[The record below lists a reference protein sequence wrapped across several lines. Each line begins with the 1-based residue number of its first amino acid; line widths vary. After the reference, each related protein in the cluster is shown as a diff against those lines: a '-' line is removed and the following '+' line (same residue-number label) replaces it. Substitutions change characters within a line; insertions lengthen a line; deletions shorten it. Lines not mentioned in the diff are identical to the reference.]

1 VKSQALVLLLTLAAM
16 AAGIW
21 GRPLHGQDDAFRTID
36 VVGSNFKFEPAA
48 ISVTEGER
56 VRLRVR
62 SMDRPHSVAIKA
74 FHVKALTAKPGE
86 TVSLEFV
93 ADKAGTFE
101 FACAE
106 YCGTGHAGMKG
117 TLVVVPRKP

>member
-1 VKSQALVLLLTLAAM
+1 MLTAM
-16 AAGIW
+16 AAAPW
-21 GRPLHGQDDAFRTID
+21 RRPLHGQDEAIRTID
-36 VVGSNFKFEPAA
+36 VVGSNFKFEPAT
-48 ISVTEGER
+48 ISVTEGDR

-62 SMDRPHSVAIKA
+62 SADRPHSFAIKA
-74 FHVKALTAKPGE
+74 FHVKALIAKPGE

-117 TLVVVPRKP
+117 TLVVVPRTP